1 MADYDS
7 DNIPVLNDI
16 IEKESSSE
24 KGSSDDVFD
33 SKPGQEESLD
43 VALNDENL
51 DLFTADPVPLAEA
64 VSNQS
69 ISAEDAST
77 NVFEDANDTAHSES
91 THSDILTEP
100 PLSENDS
107 SSTIDE
113 DTLENQAVI
122 IDTADNNKDRDSNN
136 FDTDA
141 KNSETVI
148 NHNEFF
154 TTDSTGTNDVLVDDA
169 LVDESRKDKTD
180 IFEPAEKQ
188 PEVIESALID
198 YDHPD
203 TERHTSSGIET
214 AENIE
219 TTEDIS
225 ISHTGDEIEQ
235 VINTPQIQQISL
247 QPMVDDIIKQL
258 LPDLEQQLRT
268 LIQQALEDRLPKD
281 IIKKED

>member
-51 DLFTADPVPLAEA
+51 DLFTADPVPLVEA

-69 ISAEDAST
+69 ISAEDPSA
-77 NVFEDANDTAHSES
+77 NVFEELYDKAHSEN

-100 PLSENDS
+100 HLSENDS

-169 LVDESRKDKTD
+169 QTD
-180 IFEPAEKQ
+180 IFGPAEKQ

-203 TERHTSSGIET
+203 TERHTSSDIET

-247 QPMVDDIIKQL
+247 QPMVDDIVKQL